1 MAHKPTLRF
10 LLARYLRNMRGDLT
24 IRDFARKVG
33 VSPSSLQRLE
43 QGEQNL
49 TLDSLENLLRKLKV
63 RLRDVFPE

>member
-1 MAHKPTLRF
+1 MAPKSTLRSQ
-10 LLARYLRNMRGDLT
+10 LAGYLRHQRGDLT

-33 VSPSSLQRLE
+33 VSSSSLQRLE

-49 TLDSLENLLRKLKV
+49 TLDSLETLIKKLKV